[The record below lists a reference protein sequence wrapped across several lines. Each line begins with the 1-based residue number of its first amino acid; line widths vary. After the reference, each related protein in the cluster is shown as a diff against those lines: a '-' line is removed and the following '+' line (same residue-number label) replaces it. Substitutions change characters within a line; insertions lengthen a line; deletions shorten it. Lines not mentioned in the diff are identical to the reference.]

1 MKVCTITC
9 HNALNHGARLQACA
23 LLYYLK
29 NSGHNAEVVDYRP
42 EYMSFREK
50 MWYWP
55 GVSVKMWAKLF
66 LQLHLRFDAVR
77 RYAAFER
84 FSEKYIPRT
93 RQIYNTLSELQK
105 NPPLADVYIAGSDQ
119 IWNTLFHNGKDAAY
133 YLDFG
138 VPKTKR
144 ISYAASF
151 ALPSL
156 ISDCES
162 FVKEHLSVFD
172 KISVRES
179 SGVDILSALGYDAQV
194 VVDPVFLLSANEWD
208 ILLNCCHDNKEE
220 YILVYDVMG
229 CDTIKCIAK
238 RLAKKYGCKVYSI
251 SSRRYGY
258 VDKNFSQAAPDKFV
272 ELIRNARCV
281 VSNSFHG
288 TVFAVIYHRDFFVV
302 DRKDGLNE
310 RMHSLLMQF
319 GLESRCVTENVLD
332 KVLSAKISYKTIDS
346 IMHRKISLSKEFLAK
361 ALKQ

>member
-29 NSGHNAEVVDYRP
+29 SLGHNAEVVDYRP

-50 MWYWP
+50 VWYWP

-66 LQLHLRFDAVR
+66 LQLYLRLDAVR
-77 RYAAFER
+77 RHAAFER

-93 RQIYNTLSELQK
+93 KQRYNTLSELQK
-105 NPPLADVYIAGSDQ
+105 NPPQADVYIAGSDQ
-119 IWNTLFHNGKDAAY
+119 IWNTLFRNGKDAAY

-138 VPKTKR
+138 VSKTKR

-151 ALPSL
+151 AVPSP
-156 ISDCES
+156 ISGSEL
-162 FVKEHLSVFD
+162 FVKEHLSLLD
-172 KISVRES
+172 MISVRES
-179 SGVDILSALGYDAQV
+179 SGQKILSTLGYDGSV
-194 VVDPVFLLSANEWD
+194 VVDPVFLLSADEWD
-208 ILLNCCHDNKEE
+208 LLLDCHDNKEK
-220 YILVYDVMG
+220 YVLVCDVMG
-229 CDTIKCIAK
+229 CNTIKCIAK

-251 SSRRYGY
+251 SSRRFGY

-288 TVFAVIYHRDFFVV
+288 TAFAVIFHRDFFVV

>member
-9 HNALNHGARLQACA
+9 HNAVNHGARLQAFA

-29 NSGHNAEVVDYRP
+29 SLGHNVEVVDYRP
-42 EYMSFREK
+42 EYMSFSDK
-50 MWYWP
+50 VWYWP

-66 LQLHLRFDAVR
+66 LQLQLRVDSVR
-77 RYAAFER
+77 RHAAFES
-84 FSEKYIPRT
+84 FSEKYIHRT
-93 RQIYNTLSELQK
+93 KQIYNTLSELQK
-105 NPPLADVYIAGSDQ
+105 NPPQADIYIAGSDQ
-119 IWNTLFHNGKDAAY
+119 IWNTLFRNGKDAAY

-138 VPKTKR
+138 VPETKR

-156 ISDCES
+156 FSDCES

-194 VVDPVFLLSANEWD
+194 VVDPVFLLSADEWD
-208 ILLNCCHDNKEE
+208 MLLDCHNNKEK
-220 YILVYDVMG
+220 YVLVYDVMG
-229 CDTIKCIAK
+229 CNTIKYIAK

-251 SSRRYGY
+251 SSRRFVYAE
-258 VDKNFSQAAPDKFV
+258 KNFSQAGPDKFV

-288 TVFAVIYHRDFFVV
+288 TAFAMIYHRDFFVV

-319 GLESRCVTENVLD
+319 GLESRCVMANVLD
-332 KVLSAKISYKTIDS
+332 KVVSEKISYKTIDS
-346 IMHRKISLSKEFLAK
+346 ILHGKISLSKEFLDK
-361 ALKQ
+361 ALKK

>member
-9 HNALNHGARLQACA
+9 HNAINHGARLQACA

-29 NSGHNAEVVDYRP
+29 SLGHNAEVVDYQP

-50 MWYWP
+50 VWYWP

-66 LQLHLRFDAVR
+66 LQLQLRVDYVR
-77 RYAAFER
+77 RHAAFER

-93 RQIYNTLSELQK
+93 KQIYRTLGELQK
-105 NPPLADVYIAGSDQ
+105 NPPQADVYIAGSDQ
-119 IWNTLFHNGKDAAY
+119 IWNTLFRNGKDAAY

-138 VPKTKR
+138 VSEIKR

-156 ISDCES
+156 TSGSEL
-162 FVKEHLSVFD
+162 FVKRHLSLLD
-172 KISVRES
+172 TISVRES
-179 SGVDILSALGYDAQV
+179 SGVDILSALGYKAQV

-208 ILLNCCHDNKEE
+208 ILLNCYDNKEE

-229 CDTIKCIAK
+229 CNTVKCIAK

-251 SSRRYGY
+251 NSRRFGY
-258 VDKNFSQAAPDKFV
+258 AEKNFSQVAPDKFV

-288 TVFAVIYHRDFFVV
+288 TAFAMIYHRDFFVV

-319 GLESRCVTENVLD
+319 GLKSRCVTENVLD
-332 KVLSAKISYKTIDS
+332 KVLSAKISYTTIDS
-346 IMHRKISLSKEFLAK
+346 ILHRKISLSKEFLAK